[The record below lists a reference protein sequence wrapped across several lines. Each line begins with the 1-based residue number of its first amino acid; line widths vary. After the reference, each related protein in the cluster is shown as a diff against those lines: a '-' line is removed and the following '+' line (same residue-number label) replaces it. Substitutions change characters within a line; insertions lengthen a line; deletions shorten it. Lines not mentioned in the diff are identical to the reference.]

1 MRLIVVLTL
10 FAAGLAIADVTGAW
24 RGTIT
29 TEMARETSGGQIPA
43 YMALAQSDGKVTGGA
58 GGNEKMLFTI
68 REGRIDGDRL
78 IVEAS
83 PKKGSILRFHLT
95 VKGDVL
101 EGQVEENGR
110 YIGTAKLTRE
120 R

>member
-1 MRLIVVLTL
+1 
-10 FAAGLAIADVTGAW
+10 
-24 RGTIT
+24 
-29 TEMARETSGGQIPA
+29 MARETTGGQIPA
-43 YMALAQSDGKVTGGA
+43 YMTLAQSDGKVTGGA

-83 PKKGSILRFHLT
+83 PKTGSILRVHLT
-95 VKGDVL
+95 GKGDVL

-110 YIGTAKLTRE
+110 YNGTAKLTNAALTRPPPT
-120 R
+120 RSTHPPTFPHSP